1 VIHVLSQILYI
12 FNTDNPKNRGGGE
25 VEIDWI
31 SVRAYLASVINQR
44 RRPPS
49 VISNFAKTCPSPP
62 LLSVSLEFSPHR
74 TVRHMPRHVFVYVV
88 LYGTLLGRNRDLKRL
103 TSGELL
109 GFLIGAATRKVQNKS
124 VGT

>member
-1 VIHVLSQILYI
+1 MAQI
-12 FNTDNPKNRGGGE
+12 T
-25 VEIDWI
+25 
-31 SVRAYLASVINQR
+31 VRANDSASAMEKIIKELGDDNQR

-109 GFLIGAATRKVQNKS
+109 GFLLGAATRKVQNKS

>member
-1 VIHVLSQILYI
+1 
-12 FNTDNPKNRGGGE
+12 
-25 VEIDWI
+25 
-31 SVRAYLASVINQR
+31 
-44 RRPPS
+44 
-49 VISNFAKTCPSPP
+49 
-62 LLSVSLEFSPHR
+62 
-74 TVRHMPRHVFVYVV
+74 MPRHVFVYVV